1 MEIVLLS
8 VIACLLLVLIIG
20 ITWLTKRN
28 AKKTQR
34 QNDASGRIRGA
45 PVRRAAGVRG
55 VRQRR
60 PRGTVA
66 ADVDQLQHED
76 IGSNNEA
83 DEALASELADVGKVG
98 AKKRAK
104 LEAKAE
110 RKAQREQEEREREER
125 KKCEQQEQEER
136 DRQSARER
144 EEEKRR
150 EEAEKVAREEKERRE
165 HEEYLKLKEAF
176 SIEEE
181 GYEEKDE
188 EQQKNLL
195 QEFVDYIKRNKV
207 VLLEDL
213 AQQFNLKTA
222 NAIERVQQMQADG
235 ILSGVIDD
243 RGKFIYIS
251 QVELEAV
258 AKFVR
263 QRGRVSIAEL
273 AEHSNTLIN
282 LNPGHTCNAV
292 EA

>member
-1 MEIVLLS
+1 MDIVLLVS
-8 VIACLLLVLIIG
+8 IAALLIVLIVAV
-20 ITWLTKRN
+20 TWFS
-28 AKKTQR
+28 KKSSIR
-34 QNDASGRIRGA
+34 QDGEGVGA
-45 PVRRAAGVRG
+45 PRGPAVRRAAGVRG

-60 PRGTVA
+60 GAPRA
-66 ADVDQLQHED
+66 AAAEEQPQED
-76 IGSNNEA
+76 EEDGAEEA
-83 DEALASELADVGKVG
+83 HNAEALDAGKVG

-104 LEAKAE
+104 MEAKAE
-110 RKAQREQEEREREER
+110 RKAQREMEERDREER
-125 KKCEQQEQEER
+125 KKREQQQQEER
-136 DRQSARER
+136 DRQSVRER

-150 EEAEKVAREEKERRE
+150 EEAEKAAQEEKERRE
-165 HEEYLKLKEAF
+165 HEEYLKLKAAF
-176 SIEEE
+176 SVEEE

-195 QEFVDYIKRNKV
+195 QEFVDHIKANKV
-207 VLLEDL
+207 VILEDL
-213 AQQFNLKTA
+213 AQHFGLKTA

-251 QVELEAV
+251 HKELEAV

-273 AEHSNTLIN
+273 AEHSNNLIN
-282 LNPGHTCNAV
+282 LNPGTACNVV